1 MTQNDN
7 AQDPGEQFER
17 DFLKAAALSL
27 AIYQVHGSRSTKKLF
42 PVHGCIAGFVSRS
55 LGAEYKVKSL
65 GVGDNK
71 EATISGAYYN
81 KVVDIAVLKG
91 EKPLAITSFKFVA
104 SNYQQ
109 NHINYFEHML
119 GETANLRR
127 SGCGFAH
134 VLVLRKMTPY
144 LSRGGKAK
152 KVEVLPEHNLIKY
165 VRLFQDQDYPHR
177 PDLLA
182 IAIVDD
188 DKELARLCEADSG
201 LGFSTETV
209 ALLQG
214 DLSLRNFAR
223 KFPHLCKLKE

>member
-1 MTQNDN
+1 MTQNN

-27 AIYQVHGSRSTKKLF
+27 AIYQVHGSRGTKKLF
-42 PVHGCIAGFVSRS
+42 PVHGCIASFVSRS

-71 EATISGAYYN
+71 EATISGAYYD
-81 KVVDIAVLKG
+81 KKVDIAVLKG

-119 GETANLRR
+119 GETANLRI

-134 VLVLRKMTPY
+134 VLILRKSTPY
-144 LSRGGKAK
+144 LRRSGSTK
-152 KVEVLPEHNLIKY
+152 KLETITEHNLMKY
-165 VRLFQDQDYPHR
+165 IRLFQDQNYPHR
-177 PDLLA
+177 PDLQA
-182 IAIVDD
+182 IAIIDSD
-188 DKELARLCEADSG
+188 EKESTRLCESDSDSD
-201 LGFSTETV
+201 FSAETV

-214 DLSLRNFAR
+214 ELSLRNFAR
-223 KFPHLCKLKE
+223 KFPHLCKLNE